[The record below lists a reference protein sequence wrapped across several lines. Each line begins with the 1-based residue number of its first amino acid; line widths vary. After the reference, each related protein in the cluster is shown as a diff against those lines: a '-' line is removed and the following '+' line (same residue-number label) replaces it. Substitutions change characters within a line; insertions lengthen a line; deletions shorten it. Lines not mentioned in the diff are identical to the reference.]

1 MVVDNLWSNA
11 TEITFAIL
19 FVTLLF
25 KFIKQNE
32 DTIANKSTRL
42 KEKNAVIANQQEFI
56 ARQTIMMQTISDT
69 VKETSD
75 TMRKLSAE
83 IHDINM
89 KLKE

>member
-25 KFIKQNE
+25 KYLKYNE
-32 DTIANKSTRL
+32 DTITNKSNRL
-42 KEKNAVIANQQEFI
+42 KEQNDVIAKQQDFI
-56 ARQTIMMQTISDT
+56 ARQTITMQSISET